1 MNVNPYP
8 YDGALIQDTYKSDKC
23 DKYEKPEK
31 CDKYEKPDK
40 CDKYDKFDKPEKCDK
55 YDKYDEYDKYG
66 KRDECDKYDKHDK
79 PHKHDCDQDA
89 FQFVDISVPVEICPD
104 VKLGKIETECCGEP
118 YIQCEHEPCGSNCS
132 IIVTQ
137 SVKIKIP
144 VKFDIKTIEGNGFI
158 KCCDCCDK

>member
-8 YDGALIQDTYKSDKC
+8 YDGYAPEGCEMASGEDKC
-23 DKYEKPEK
+23 NKSHK
-31 CDKYEKPDK
+31 CD
-40 CDKYDKFDKPEKCDK
+40 CDN
-55 YDKYDEYDKYG
+55 
-66 KRDECDKYDKHDK
+66 
-79 PHKHDCDQDA
+79 DA
-89 FQFVDISVPVEICPD
+89 FQFVDISVPLEICPD

-118 YIQCEHEPCGSNCS
+118 YIQCEHEPCGSNLN

-158 KCCDCCDK
+158 KCCDGCCDK